1 MAAPIVSTLPAAPLP
16 TDSRTQFNNKA
27 YNFVGAL
34 VRFSTEINTLAEWIN
49 AVSGGISELGVIASS
64 VSDTGG
70 FSNAAVV
77 ASRGVRSAS
86 AYTLSMGY
94 SASANSPSTSNITIE
109 LDAVIGQ
116 VKAKTISMG
125 GTYVTVD
132 NFLNAQMASHGW
144 IGTPGASTANNT
156 LISSIFSDLQGSANV
171 LHASP
176 YAKIEGS
183 NNGLILSPNARATGT
198 TNLLLNSTGSN
209 VTGNRNTLLSAA
221 TQLFTA
227 DDCLIYGN
235 SGVTFSGDVSNVIS
249 LNNSGLSVSN
259 SSYVT
264 AIQAPSTTFADTTGS
279 VVLATPGSVTLTDS
293 DYSFV
298 AASVAVNMS
307 SSTRSAV
314 IGSAAVTLE
323 DHDQTVVL
331 ASQNVKPRKSNSV
344 VLGYGTGPAST
355 SNITIELDA
364 ETGRIDAKSVYINGV
379 QVTPG
384 GGGGA
389 GTVTSVGL
397 SVPTGLTVSNSPV
410 TSSGTLAVSFASG
423 YSIPTTAKQT
433 QWDTAYTDRNKWD
446 GGSTGLNAATGR
458 TSLGATT
465 VGANIF
471 TLANPSAI
479 SYPRINA
486 NNTVTAVSASTL
498 AGELG
503 VTAKLDSSAV
513 GVSVASLVGG
523 VVPSNQ
529 LPSYVDDVLEYANL
543 AAFPATGETGKIY
556 IAIDT
561 NRQYRWSGSAYVQIV
576 SSPGTT
582 DNVPEGSTNQYFTQ
596 ARVRSTP
603 LTGFAAATGLN
614 AILATDTILQAFNK
628 IQGWLS
634 GLGNASLAT
643 LVSSTTDSTSGRVV
657 TSGWMGLGAGAQAV
671 NDLADTT
678 VNNARIFRV
687 LAATPNAS
695 GQAGGV
701 ISLPVSTAETTFLQ
715 VTASGVLY
723 AGTKSSATAA
733 PVWRQAVMADGNQTI
748 EGAKTFTSS
757 PVARTLVT
765 SIASANYDVDGSA
778 GSGNNIADGYA
789 LHDATAWTNK
799 PVGFF
804 GGISTFKANNDNNR
818 IFQFGA
824 DTGGKF
830 YGRSLHST
838 IANTW
843 REFWTTGNLAK
854 VSSNTDTTTGSVTTV
869 GWAGLGTVLGGAVT
883 ITGADLNAHT
893 MSGHFYM
900 VSCTNGPAAN
910 GYFEHFNANATN
922 RALQR
927 FISHNTQR
935 SWTRINNGGTWTAWA
950 EDYNTAN
957 LSANVQTMLASAN
970 NAAILS
976 NIGAAKKT
984 AVVAIS
990 TSSHILDT
998 ATESA
1003 YHRFTFSG
1011 AKTVI
1016 IRSNATHALAT
1027 DGAWIFRN
1035 QAASG
1040 DLTVAPGAGV
1050 TINPPYS
1057 GTLVLAPGMTCT
1069 LQKVG
1074 TDTYDLIG
1082 QTVAA

>member
-94 SASANSPSTSNITIE
+94 SASADSPSTANITIE
-109 LDAVIGQ
+109 LDALIGQ

-156 LISSIFSDLQGSANV
+156 LISSTFSDLQGSANV

-183 NNGLILSPNARATGT
+183 NNGLIRSPNARATGT
-198 TNLLLNSTGSN
+198 NNLLLNSTGSN
-209 VTGNRNTLLSAA
+209 VTGHRNTLLSAA

-249 LNNSGLSVSN
+249 LNTSGLSVSN

-279 VVLATPGSVTLTDS
+279 VVLATPGSVTLNDS

-314 IGSAAVTLE
+314 IGSAAVTFE

-344 VLGYGTGPAST
+344 VLGYGIGPAST
-355 SNITIELDA
+355 DNITIELDA

-379 QVTPG
+379 EVTPG

-397 SVPTGLTVSNSPV
+397 SVPTGLTVANSPV

-423 YSIPTTAKQT
+423 YSIPTTAKQAE
-433 QWDTAYTDRNKWD
+433 WDN
-446 GGSTGLNAATGR
+446 
-458 TSLGATT
+458 
-465 VGANIF
+465 
-471 TLANPSAI
+471 
-479 SYPRINA
+479 
-486 NNTVTAVSASTL
+486 
-498 AGELG
+498 
-503 VTAKLDSSAV
+503 KLDASAV
-513 GVSVASLVGG
+513 GVTVASLVGG

-561 NRQYRWSGSAYVQIV
+561 NSQYRWSGSAYVQIV
-576 SSPGTT
+576 ASPGTT

-603 LTGFAAATGLN
+603 LTGFAAAAGFN
-614 AILATDTILQAFNK
+614 AVLATDTLLQAFNK
-628 IQGWLS
+628 VQGWLNGIGTIDVS
-634 GLGNASLAT
+634 GSNNSVVKRTAT
-643 LVSSTTDSTSGRVV
+643 
-657 TSGWMGLGAGAQAV
+657 
-671 NDLADTT
+671 
-678 VNNARIFRV
+678 
-687 LAATPNAS
+687 
-695 GQAGGV
+695 GG
-701 ISLPVSTAETTFLQ
+701 
-715 VTASGVLY
+715 VTASG
-723 AGTKSSATAA
+723 AGGFISETFNNNERNPIWRFGNASGYGISYYTGTSGYGGSDSIGFHFGTSTADATSSVVNISESGIAILTDNGATPAYFESQITVRSGGTNPAAIGLWRDGLTAA
-733 PVWRQAVMADGNQTI
+733 QIVHRDANTI
-748 EGAKTFTSS
+748 EVFGATFGTHGNLIARDITSNGG
-757 PVARTLVT
+757 VFTG
-765 SIASANYDVDGSA
+765 N
-778 GSGNNIADGYA
+778 GSG
-789 LHDATAWTNK
+789 LTN
-799 PVGFF
+799 
-804 GGISTFKANNDNNR
+804 
-818 IFQFGA
+818 
-824 DTGGKF
+824 
-830 YGRSLHST
+830 
-838 IANTW
+838 
-843 REFWTTGNLAK
+843 
-854 VSSNTDTTTGSVTTV
+854 
-869 GWAGLGTVLGGAVT
+869 
-883 ITGADLNAHT
+883 LN
-893 MSGHFYM
+893 
-900 VSCTNGPAAN
+900 
-910 GYFEHFNANATN
+910 
-922 RALQR
+922 
-927 FISHNTQR
+927 
-935 SWTRINNGGTWTAWA
+935 
-950 EDYNTAN
+950 
-957 LSANVQTMLASAN
+957 
-970 NAAILS
+970 
-976 NIGAAKKT
+976 AAKKT
-984 AVVAIS
+984 SVVAIS
-990 TSSHILDT
+990 TASHNLDT
-998 ATESA
+998 VNESA

-1011 AKTVI
+1011 AKTVTV
-1016 IRSNATHALAT
+1016 RPNSTHALAT
-1027 DGAWIFRN
+1027 DGAWVFRN
-1035 QAASG
+1035 QSASG
-1040 DLTVAPGAGV
+1040 NLTVTPGAGV
-1050 TINPPYS
+1050 TINAPYG

-1082 QTVAA
+1082 QTVAI